1 MKKALILAAVLAVI
15 GGGVFAMKDKIFGVT
30 YRDGV
35 YEGEYQADDGE
46 NTKVILTLKD
56 NRIVACVLEARDA
69 MGNIK
74 DENHGKDGS
83 AEDFR
88 QAQRAVREMT
98 KDPDMQIETQDVDKM
113 DSISG
118 ASVTYKAMQIAVH
131 EALNKAR

>member
-1 MKKALILAAVLAVI
+1 MKKALILIAVLAVI

-69 MGNIK
+69 LGNIK
-74 DENHGKDGS
+74 DENHGRDGS
-83 AEDFR
+83 AE
-88 QAQRAVREMT
+88 AQRAVREM
-98 KDPDMQIETQDVDKM
+98 KKYPDMLIEAQDVDKM